1 MDRYILEDVLT
12 EVGVDEE
19 TQVKI
24 QEAMEKKLNEIYQIR
39 KLPWNQG
46 YCIMHWDIPLDK
58 YWFEACTTDDV
69 CVYDDRVKAIEIL
82 KEIKN

>member
-24 QEAMEKKLNEIYQIR
+24 QEVMEKKLNGIYQIK

-46 YCIMHWDIPLDK
+46 YCITHWDAPLDK
-58 YWFEACTTDDV
+58 YWFEACATDDV